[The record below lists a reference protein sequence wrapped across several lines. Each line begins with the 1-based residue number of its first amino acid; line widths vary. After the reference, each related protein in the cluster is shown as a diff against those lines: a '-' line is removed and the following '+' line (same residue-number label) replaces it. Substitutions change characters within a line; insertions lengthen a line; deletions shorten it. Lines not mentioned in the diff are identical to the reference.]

1 MGAAIHEVGAV
12 GNDTTMN
19 TTYTTNQTLEG
30 EGTYANAKQNE
41 AGVAP
46 VMEGFIGGGINSY
59 RVHANEALQAA
70 PDFLDDQAAD
80 TSQALIPVD
89 NDTPYGI
96 DLNSS
101 QAAGRSQALI
111 PVDNDTPYGIDLNS
125 SQAAGHDLL
134 DDVAVETN
142 LSNDEHALVTVDI
155 SEPPAVA
162 NKEQSTEVTPVIA
175 GLGRIERNKSPKQAP
190 QKREKITVPERS
202 VNGGKHV
209 LFCHFIS
216 GEPALTTI
224 PLSMFKGFD
233 FKFDYDPA
241 NVNLCDLMTPEEYHD
256 AISALNE
263 TMRPSRSK
271 TLDTGL
277 LITGPLIVPLAFWG
291 VRHSKLVK
299 KRKLLLN
306 EGIVNF
312 NDTHPDLY
320 MHYHRSSA
328 ASYLTI
334 EKRKDEHIT
343 TITGVEE
350 SWMDREPVV

>member
-12 GNDTTMN
+12 GNDTTMS

-59 RVHANEALQAA
+59 RVHANETLQAA

-89 NDTPYGI
+89 NETPYGI

-190 QKREKITVPERS
+190 QKREKITVPEKS
-202 VNGGKHV
+202 VNG
-209 LFCHFIS
+209 
-216 GEPALTTI
+216 
-224 PLSMFKGFD
+224 GFD

>member
-12 GNDTTMN
+12 GNDTTMS

-59 RVHANEALQAA
+59 RVHANETLQAA

-80 TSQALIPVD
+80 T
-89 NDTPYGI
+89 
-96 DLNSS
+96 
-101 QAAGRSQALI
+101 SQALI

-190 QKREKITVPERS
+190 QKREKITVPEKS
-202 VNGGKHV
+202 VNG
-209 LFCHFIS
+209 
-216 GEPALTTI
+216 
-224 PLSMFKGFD
+224 GFD